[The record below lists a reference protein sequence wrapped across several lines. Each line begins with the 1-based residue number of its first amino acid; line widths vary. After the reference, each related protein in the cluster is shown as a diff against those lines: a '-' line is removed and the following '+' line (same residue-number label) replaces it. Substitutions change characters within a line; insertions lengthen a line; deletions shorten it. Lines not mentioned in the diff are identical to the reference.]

1 MRAFGVVG
9 WGGILLGPAPVPGAG
24 EPRKEPTLRETEEA
38 AVKASRARVARAL
51 GATGLKLPEGML
63 DQIGKVLR

>member
-1 MRAFGVVG
+1 M
-9 WGGILLGPAPVPGAG
+9 
-24 EPRKEPTLRETEEA
+24 RETEEA